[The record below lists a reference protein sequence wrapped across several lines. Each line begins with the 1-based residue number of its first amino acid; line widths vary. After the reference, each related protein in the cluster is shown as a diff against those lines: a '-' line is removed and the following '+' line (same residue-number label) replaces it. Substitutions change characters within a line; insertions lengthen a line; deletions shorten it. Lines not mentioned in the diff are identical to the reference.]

1 MSFCESQEISVGI
14 IESKERSNSLRVV
27 KGLSLEISGS
37 ILNAKEIGRDD
48 HFKGISYQL
57 TLSQAKEMVK
67 KLSTQIEILESL
79 SERKSIILQGEK

>member
-1 MSFCESQEISVGI
+1 MSFCESQEISVGT
-14 IESKERSNSLRVV
+14 IELKERSNSLRVV
-27 KGLSLEISGS
+27 KGLSLEISDS
-37 ILNAKEIGRDD
+37 ILNAKEVGRDD
-48 HFKGISYQL
+48 HLKGISYQL